1 MNNYF
6 IIPNLKNTFINIFM
20 FSFYLINYKII
31 AYYAKKRMDHSI
43 YQICYINQNLQ

>member
-31 AYYAKKRMDHSI
+31 AYYAKKTDGSQYI
-43 YQICYINQNLQ
+43 PNLLYQSKYN